1 MTDDST
7 DTVLVTGATG
17 FIAQHCILQ
26 LLEAG
31 YSVRGTA
38 RSAGRRDEIASTL
51 EPHLG
56 SAARARLASGFEVVA
71 ADLTADA
78 GWDDA
83 VGGCRYVLH
92 VASPI
97 PRTPPRDPA
106 ELIVPARDGVLRVLR
121 AAARTGVE
129 RVVLTSSVA
138 AVLYGRDRDRVF
150 TEDDWSNVDDKRIG
164 AYEVSKTLAER
175 VAWDFIDELGH
186 GASTSLAVINPGL
199 VLGPLLSSDWG
210 TSGEAVKKLIDR
222 DFPAIPDINYA
233 CVDVR
238 DVATAHLAAMTSPA
252 AGGQRFIC
260 AEADHSLREI
270 ARILETHL
278 APKGFEIPTRNLPSA
293 ALRMVALWDKTA
305 RLALNDLGVH
315 QHVDTSRIRTVLG
328 WQPRGLEEM
337 VVSMADSMIA
347 HGIVAPKRSR

>member
-1 MTDDST
+1 MTDSSTGT

-17 FIAQHCILQ
+17 FIAQHCMLQ

-31 YSVRGTA
+31 YRVRGTA
-38 RSAGRRDEIASTL
+38 RAAGRTADVADVLR
-51 EPHLG
+51 PHLG
-56 SAARARLASGFEVVA
+56 DAARARLADHLEVVA

-83 VGGCRYVLH
+83 VAGCRYVLH

-97 PRTPPRDPA
+97 PRTPPKNA
-106 ELIVPARDGVLRVLR
+106 EELIVPARDGALRVLR
-121 AAARTGVE
+121 AAGRSGVE

-138 AVLYGRDRDRVF
+138 AVLYGRDRNRVF

-164 AYEVSKTLAER
+164 AYEKSKTIAER
-175 VAWDFIDELGH
+175 AAWDAM
-186 GASTSLAVINPGL
+186 GALSSASPMSLAVINPGL

-238 DVATAHLAAMTSPA
+238 DVAAAHLAAMTIPEAS
-252 AGGQRFIC
+252 GQRFIC
-260 AEADHSLREI
+260 AEANHSLREI
-270 ARILETHL
+270 ATVLAAHL
-278 APKGFEIPTRNLPSA
+278 GPKGFKIPTGKLPGPV
-293 ALRMVALWDKTA
+293 LRIVALWDKTA
-305 RLALNDLGVH
+305 QLALNDLGVR
-315 QHVDTSRIRTVLG
+315 QDLDNSRIRTVLG

-337 VVSMADSMIA
+337 VVSMADSMIE
-347 HGIVAPKRSR
+347 HGIVKAGT